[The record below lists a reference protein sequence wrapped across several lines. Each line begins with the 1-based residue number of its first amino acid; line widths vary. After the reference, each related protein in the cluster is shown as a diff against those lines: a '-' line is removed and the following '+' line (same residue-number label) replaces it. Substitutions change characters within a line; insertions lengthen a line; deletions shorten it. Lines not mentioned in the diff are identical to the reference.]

1 MSIENHWEFGC
12 LNLKKSQEHCVI
24 RVFKNKDLVVKECK
38 CTMGAD
44 SASFCVALVVKLYEI
59 EP

>member
-1 MSIENHWEFGC
+1 MSIENLAFGS
-12 LNLKKSQEHCVI
+12 LSLKKSQEYCVI
-24 RVFKNKDLVVKECK
+24 RVFKNMNLVVKECK
-38 CTMGAD
+38 CTMGAA